1 MILVTPMKTLRPD
14 RPVGVL
20 TVALL
25 LWIAAPAL
33 AQDGGALY
41 KEHCASCHN
50 GSIDRA
56 PSLELLRAMTPQRIL
71 EVLEFG
77 SMVSMTHG
85 RTTAERRALA
95 EFASGK
101 SLGERFTI
109 EPAQKAMCRTKT
121 PFSIDPSQPAWN
133 GFGQNPSNTRFQ
145 SSSTGLSAAD
155 VPRLK
160 LKWAFGL
167 PGDVQSWA
175 AITVVGERV
184 FVGSIAGNVYSLDA
198 RTGCVHWAFDAGGIV
213 RTAVNVGRIG
223 SDEPARYGAFFG
235 DARGNA
241 YAVDAVNG
249 RLLWK
254 VTVDKYPSARLTGSA
269 VLHRG
274 RLYVP
279 VSSSE
284 EGAGSLPDYEC
295 CRFRGSVVALDA
307 ATGRQIWK
315 SYTIPEEPKPFRKN
329 ERGTQLWGPSGGA
342 IWSSPAI
349 DESRNALYVTTG
361 NNYSDPP
368 TATSD
373 AFLAMDLDSG
383 KILWSHQVT
392 PNDAYVS
399 ACRLTD
405 KTNCPQVNG
414 PDFDFAASPILVSL
428 PDGRRALVAGHKSG
442 NVYAV
447 DPDRQ
452 GARLWETRVGEGG
465 SMGGVQWGSA
475 ADQQNVYVALSDLG
489 RVMLTYTQ
497 FTDADRQRGGGMFA
511 LRLADG
517 TRVWHTPPVP
527 CDARPRCSPA
537 QSGAVSAVP
546 GAAFAG
552 SLDGHVRAYAS
563 DTGKII
569 WDFDTVREYETVN
582 GVPARGG
589 SLDGPG
595 PVIARGMMFVNSGYT
610 VDGGIPGNVIL
621 AFSVDGR

>member
-1 MILVTPMKTLRPD
+1 MILDTQMKILR
-14 RPVGVL
+14 RFLALCAAVL
-20 TVALL
+20 IVC
-25 LWIAAPAL
+25 AAPAS

-41 KEHCASCHN
+41 QEHCASCHN
-50 GSIDRA
+50 RGVDRA
-56 PSLELLRAMTPQRIL
+56 PGFDVLRKMTPQRIL

-109 EPAQKAMCRTKT
+109 EPAPKAMCRSNST
-121 PFSIDPSQPAWN
+121 FSIESSQPVWN
-133 GFGQNPSNTRFQ
+133 GFGQNLSNARFQ
-145 SSSTGLSAAD
+145 SSPGLSAAD
-155 VPRLK
+155 VPKLK

-175 AITVVGERV
+175 GITVVGGRL

-198 RTGCVHWAFDAGGIV
+198 RSGCVHWAFDAGTIV
-213 RTAVNVGRIG
+213 RTAVSVGRIG
-223 SDEPARYGAFFG
+223 ADGPARYGAFFG

-241 YAVDAVNG
+241 YAVDVATG

-254 VTVDKYPSARLTGSA
+254 VTVENYPSARLTGSP
-269 VLHRG
+269 VLFRG

-307 ATGRQIWK
+307 TTGRQIWK
-315 SYTIPEEPKPFRKN
+315 SYTIPEEPKPTRKN
-329 ERGTQLWGPSGGA
+329 ARGTQLWGPSGGA
-342 IWSSPAI
+342 IWSSPVV
-349 DESRNALYVTTG
+349 DEAKNALYVTTG
-361 NNYSDPP
+361 NNYSDPAS
-368 TATSD
+368 ATSD
-373 AFLAMDLDSG
+373 AFLAMDLETG

-392 PNDAYVS
+392 ARDAYVS

-405 KTNCPQVNG
+405 KTNCPEVNG

-428 PDGRRALVAGHKSG
+428 PNGKRALVAGHKSG

-447 DPDRQ
+447 DPDQQ

-497 FTDADRQRGGGMFA
+497 FTDADRKRGGGMFA
-511 LRLADG
+511 LRLTDG
-517 TRVWHTPPVP
+517 ARVWHTPAPA
-527 CDARPRCSPA
+527 CDSRPRCSPA

-546 GAAFAG
+546 GAAFSG
-552 SLDGHVRAYAS
+552 SLDGHIRAFAS
-563 DTGKII
+563 DSGKIV

-595 PVIARGMMFVNSGYT
+595 PVIAGEMMFVNSGYT
-610 VDGGIPGNVIL
+610 VDGGMPGNVIL
-621 AFSVDGR
+621 AFSVEGQ